1 MLLATAK
8 VGRMKF
14 TDWLD
19 EERGRTKQV
28 ADHFGITQGAVS
40 QWRADGVPLARM
52 REVRDLSGGAVS
64 LEDML
69 PPVAEAA

>member
-1 MLLATAK
+1 
-8 VGRMKF
+8 MKF
-14 TDWLD
+14 AEWLD
-19 EERGRTKQV
+19 EERGRTKRV

-52 REVRDLSGGAVS
+52 REVRDISGGLVP

-69 PPVAEAA
+69 PPPDKKAA